1 LPELIGTHVPP
12 PMILMAIPS
21 QCSNGRYT
29 VVLTSSSYVSPR
41 LRAKRTLELLGL
53 FEKCPCLCEQSTET
67 EQLVEWDYGD
77 YEGLTSPEIREHR
90 RTNAVLGDRPWDI
103 WRDGCVGGE
112 SPEDV
117 ERRCD
122 ALIKAI
128 REQWHGPAMHDG
140 NVPGDV
146 VCVAHGHLLRAFAMR
161 WVGKSISNSTVPLIL
176 EAGGVGILR
185 FAPLPALRCC
195 SPVKLVD
202 IDWLVVMSITR
213 LMNPQYCSGGHS

>member
-1 LPELIGTHVPP
+1 MSKLTPRVFIIRHATGEALIGEEKL
-12 PMILMAIPS
+12 I
-21 QCSNGRYT
+21 C
-29 VVLTSSSYVSPR
+29 TSLLAHIYVSPR

-53 FEKCPCLCEQSTET
+53 FEKCPRLCEQSAET
-67 EQLVEWDYGD
+67 DQLVEWDYGD

-90 RTNAVLGDRPWDI
+90 RTNGLVGDRPWDI

-122 ALIKAI
+122 ALIKTI

-176 EAGGVGILR
+176 EAGGVGILSYEHHSIDK
-185 FAPLPALRCC
+185 PAILLGG
-195 SPVKLVD
+195 SFVVKAENHK
-202 IDWLVVMSITR
+202 S
-213 LMNPQYCSGGHS
+213 S